1 MFEIPF
7 YPLLKKVLSEKDFL
21 VVEQYLPIEQ
31 KEIDSKYDL
40 NLKQKMKEEFV
51 KLKEKIENQR
61 NILTN
66 LEKKLTNF
74 DNTKEKELNYL
85 KNDLEQ
91 LNQQIPEAK
100 KMKIN

>member
-1 MFEIPF
+1 M
-7 YPLLKKVLSEKDFL
+7 KKVLSEKDFL